1 MTDKQLRKLNRAEL
15 LELLLEQSK
24 EIDRLE
30 SELEETQAAL
40 RERNLKIEN
49 CGSIADAA
57 AEVNSLFRIAQK
69 TADMYLVNVQRLC
82 AEKAEAAG
90 KSEEWTE
97 RMKSMEETEGRVP
110 VTAVQAQETE
120 KLEKKSAAPAE
131 ERKKVE

>member
-90 KSEEWTE
+90 KSEDLI
-97 RMKSMEETEGRVP
+97 EEN
-110 VTAVQAQETE
+110 
-120 KLEKKSAAPAE
+120 
-131 ERKKVE
+131 

>member
-120 KLEKKSAAPAE
+120 EPEKKSAAPAE